1 MTNLIIVIFSL
12 STHYS
17 NKGYFGRILCTGDF
31 RINDKMLQNPILK
44 NLADSKVIIFLIH
57 IYFKMLNFCKFA
69 FWWCLKKSLDVLY
82 VDNTF
87 EEIGN
92 DFKTREECLQSVL
105 KIVKY

>member
-12 STHYS
+12 LTHYS

-69 FWWCLKKSLDVLY
+69 L
-82 VDNTF
+82 
-87 EEIGN
+87 
-92 DFKTREECLQSVL
+92 SVG
-105 KIVKY
+105 V